1 MSSEVKKYFIPVNGE
16 LVEVSEEL
24 YRAYYRPI
32 WNTRYHA
39 RKNGECSCTKAQLWK
54 CDGVCPGCPFQTE
67 GKKIS
72 LSTVIGGEDN
82 DLTLGDTLRD
92 DSQTIESIIIE
103 KELLE
108 ALYEELDHLDP
119 EGKRICELM
128 MYHSERESAEIM
140 GMARSTFKRH
150 WEKIRDE
157 LRNKLKDY
165 YF

>member
-1 MSSEVKKYFIPVNGE
+1 MEHPLSCPEERRVLLHQSSAVEMRWRMPRLPV
-16 LVEVSEEL
+16 LHS
-24 YRAYYRPI
+24 
-32 WNTRYHA
+32 W
-39 RKNGECSCTKAQLWK
+39 Q
-54 CDGVCPGCPFQTE
+54 
-67 GKKIS
+67 KIS
-72 LSTVIGGEDN
+72 LDTVIGGEDN
-82 DLTLGDTLRD
+82 DLTLSDTLRD
-92 DSQTIESIIIE
+92 DSPTIESIIIQ

-108 ALYEELDHLDP
+108 ALYEELDRLDP

>member
-1 MSSEVKKYFIPVNGE
+1 MSIIDQYGTPAIMPGRTASVAAPKLSCGNAM
-16 LVEVSEEL
+16 
-24 YRAYYRPI
+24 AYAQV
-32 WNTRYHA
+32 A
-39 RKNGECSCTKAQLWK
+39 RSTQLA
-54 CDGVCPGCPFQTE
+54 
-67 GKKIS
+67 KIS
-72 LSTVIGGEDN
+72 LDTVIGGEDN
-82 DLTLGDTLRD
+82 DLTLSDTLRD
-92 DSQTIESIIIE
+92 DSPTIESIIIQ

-108 ALYEELDHLDP
+108 ALYEELDRLDP

>member
-1 MSSEVKKYFIPVNGE
+1 MSNEAKKFFIPIDGMPI
-16 LVEVSEEL
+16 EVSEEV

-39 RKNGECSCTKAQLWK
+39 QKNGECRCTKAQIWK
-54 CDGVCPGCPFQTE
+54 CDGVCSGCPFYAA
-67 GKKIS
+67 GKKVSID
-72 LSTVIGGEDN
+72 TAIGGEDD
-82 DLTLGDTLRD
+82 DLTLGDTLAD
-92 DSQTIESIIIE
+92 DTPTADSILMDQ
-103 KELLE
+103 ELLK
-108 ALYEELDHLDP
+108 ALYDELDRLDP